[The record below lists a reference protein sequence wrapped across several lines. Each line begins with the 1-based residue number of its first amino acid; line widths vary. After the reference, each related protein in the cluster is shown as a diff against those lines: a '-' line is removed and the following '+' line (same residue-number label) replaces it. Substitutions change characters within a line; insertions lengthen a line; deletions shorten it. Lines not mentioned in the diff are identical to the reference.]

1 MAPVRRRAEAGDMD
15 APGPAGQAPRQRGCN
30 LEFEGVGA
38 MRDDEDNLPRPR
50 PARLAPPKLD
60 LWGVRELEEYIEELK
75 AEIARVEAEI
85 GRKGSAR
92 AAADAF
98 FKRPG

>member
-1 MAPVRRRAEAGDMD
+1 
-15 APGPAGQAPRQRGCN
+15 
-30 LEFEGVGA
+30 
-38 MRDDEDNLPRPR
+38 MRDDEDNLPRPK
-50 PARLAPPKLD
+50 PARLVPPKLD
-60 LWGVRELEEYIEELK
+60 LWGVAELQEDIEELR
-75 AEIARVEAEI
+75 AEIARVEGEI

>member
-1 MAPVRRRAEAGDMD
+1 
-15 APGPAGQAPRQRGCN
+15 
-30 LEFEGVGA
+30 
-38 MRDDEDNLPRPR
+38 MRDDDDNLPRPK
-50 PARLAPPKLD
+50 PARLVPPKLD
-60 LWGVRELEEYIEELK
+60 LWGVGELQDYIEELR
-75 AEIARVEAEI
+75 AEILRVEGEI